1 MMGEITM
8 NDWKGLFKD
17 HILARGEMYY
27 YDDAVLE
34 LHKTEHGYHAIVEGS
49 ENYEVDIEI
58 EAGNIGKMSCSCP
71 YAEDGNY
78 CKHMAAVLYEIEACG
93 DTNLFAAKTDSIQ
106 LPKKIADIID
116 NASETK
122 LRAFVKEIAESN
134 SEIRNS
140 IILRF
145 TDKIDEKQINKL
157 KQDVDQIVWQYGD
170 RSGYI
175 DYRNAFRFGSTL
187 INYLEDKVDALI
199 ARKYLMPAFELIN
212 HVFMTL
218 NTIDIDDSDGGISMI
233 AGICYD
239 KWQAVLQN
247 CNKEEKNKMF
257 SWFIDNLSNDHI
269 VDYLVE
275 YLEDILFHEFQDHE
289 MLEKKLN
296 YLDEKLAAQEADI
309 DHDHGWSFRYSY
321 ENNIIKRLDLMKQL
335 DYSQDEIKEYRK
347 KYHRLSRVREME
359 IQENLRSGN
368 IDEAIKLL
376 QESKIMDKEHPGLV
390 DGYCRQLISIY
401 DQNKDK
407 KAYKEELLHYV
418 FEHYQNDLTYILQL
432 KKISIDKEWN
442 EYREQLLKKCQNHT
456 IRYQILE
463 MEGMY
468 ERMLEFLKKEKF
480 VDNLNKYEKK
490 LKEKYPEQVRD
501 LYISYICDQAKHASD
516 RNRYREL
523 MNYLNKILKY
533 PDGKEKVEIITNYW
547 RTVYRRRIAMMDEMK
562 KAGF

>member
-1 MMGEITM
+1 MGEITM

-71 YAEDGNY
+71 YAEDGNN

-106 LPKKIADIID
+106 LQKKIADIID

-145 TDKIDEKQINKL
+145 TDKIDEKQMNKL

-175 DYRNAFRFGSTL
+175 DYRNAFRFVSTL

-199 ARKYLMPAFELIN
+199 ERKYLMPAFELIN

-218 NTIDIDDSDGGISMI
+218 DTIDIDDSDGGISMI
-233 AGICYD
+233 ASICYN
-239 KWQAVLQN
+239 KWQEVLQN

-269 VDYLVE
+269 VDYLEE

-296 YLDEKLAAQEADI
+296 YLDEKLAEQEADI

-335 DYSQDEIKEYRK
+335 DFSQDEIKEYCK

-432 KKISIDKEWN
+432 KKISTDKEWN
-442 EYREQLLKKCQNHT
+442 EYREQLLKKCKYHT
-456 IRYQILE
+456 ILYQILE

-501 LYISYICDQAKHASD
+501 LYISYICDQAKYASD

-533 PDGKEKVEIITNYW
+533 PGGKEKVEKITNHW
-547 RTVYRRRIAMMDEMK
+547 RTEYRRRIAMMDEMK